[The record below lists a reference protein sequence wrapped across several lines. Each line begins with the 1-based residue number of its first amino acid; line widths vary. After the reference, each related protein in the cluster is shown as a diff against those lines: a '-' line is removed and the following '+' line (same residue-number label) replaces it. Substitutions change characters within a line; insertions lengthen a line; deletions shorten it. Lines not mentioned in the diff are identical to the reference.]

1 MRDADSK
8 SVYRSFFAATRFF
21 YEYGPR
27 MVLLSVAWFV
37 CSLPLIT
44 VGPATLAAYA
54 AVASLRETYKFDRE
68 RVLSVLKRHGLSAL
82 LLSGVPFVLAA
93 VSVLYALEYFATPS
107 TLLLVLSVGSA
118 YAAAYAGLV
127 LVPTFVSLATGEDLE
142 SSVRAGFRWTS
153 ANAVGAVTLAMAT
166 VVVFLVS
173 GLLTIAFALVF
184 AGFAAAFHVHVLLEP
199 PEHRQATEQDQS
211 IYASADGSRSAN

>member
-1 MRDADSK
+1 MRNADSK
-8 SVYRSFFAATRFF
+8 SVYRSFIFATRFF

-37 CSLPLIT
+37 CSLPLVT
-44 VGPATLAAYA
+44 VGPATLAVYA
-54 AVASLRETYKFDRE
+54 AVASVRETYTFDRE
-68 RVLSVLKRHGLSAL
+68 HIGSVLKRHGLSAL
-82 LLSGVPFVLAA
+82 LLSGVPLVLA
-93 VSVLYALEYFATPS
+93 VISVLYALEYFASPS
-107 TLLLVLSVGSA
+107 TFLLALSVGSA
-118 YAAAYAGLV
+118 YASAYMALV
-127 LVPTFVSLATGEDLE
+127 LVPTFVGLATGGALE

-166 VVVFLVS
+166 LVAFLVT

-199 PEHRQATEQDQS
+199 PEHEQASEQDHS
-211 IYASADGSRSAN
+211 LYASADSARDTN

>member
-8 SVYRSFFAATRFF
+8 SVYRSFIAATRFF

-44 VGPATLAAYA
+44 VGPATLGAYA
-54 AVASLRETYKFDRE
+54 AVVSLRETYAFDRE
-68 RVLSVLKRHGLSAL
+68 RVVSVLKRHGVSTA
-82 LLSGVPFVLAA
+82 LLSGVPLVLAV
-93 VSVLYALEYFATPS
+93 VSVLYALEYFVSPS
-107 TLLLVLSVGSA
+107 TFLLVLSVGSA
-118 YAAAYAGLV
+118 YAAAYTALV
-127 LVPTFVSLATGEDLE
+127 LVPTFVGLATGGDLE

-166 VVVFLVS
+166 VVAFLVA

-199 PEHRQATEQDQS
+199 PEHEQATEQDQS
-211 IYASADGSRSAN
+211 IYASADGTRGAN